1 VLLRQ
6 SQAPHYWADKFRIDS
21 ADLDY
26 IMALFLEKA
35 LPLSTHELA
44 LSVVEHRLHT
54 EDQRLRKLIAQGAIY
69 QPKNTYA
76 VGQELIFPAF
86 GYQTGIVTATRP
98 GDNSEYS
105 AFTVITV
112 MLADRTQREFA
123 TAFQGDHKL
132 NMAVGESEALLTR
145 PASAEGILA
154 EHEEAIVDEL
164 EAKLVDVPDA
174 AYFAGRWFLKSL
186 LSKLQQGE
194 LNLADAMLDL
204 SQGGPMTTKEL
215 LEQLDMSKNVPE
227 AVHAFS
233 LDLAL
238 SGDDRFDEVGPAGV
252 VWWFSRRFEPPEVT
266 KIPERLIYQPVT
278 YDASLLNADMRAME
292 AEIDDEYSDL
302 PPASRAKEARLTLIY
317 PHRRAATLPLTSRVQ
332 ALFPIANEATRILV
346 TLIDEEADEE
356 FPVWLIRDRKY
367 VVGLEGFY
375 RRHKI
380 PIGAYLTLRATDDPA
395 RLIIRFSARKAQSEH
410 IPLVTPNNN
419 RLNFV
424 SFKRA
429 IGTDYDAFMVLG
441 AENPDDV
448 DATVQ
453 TMMRTRVRS
462 VPELMRDVMLELAK
476 LNLQNAV
483 HAKTIYSAVNI
494 IRRCPPGPIF
504 AALLSRPEFENVAGP
519 YWRATPTP

>member
-1 VLLRQ
+1 MLLRQ
-6 SQAPHYWADKFRIDS
+6 SQAPAYWADKFRIDS

-26 IMALFLEKA
+26 IMALFLEKET
-35 LPLSTHELA
+35 PLATHDLA
-44 LSVVEHRLHT
+44 LSIIERRLHS
-54 EDQRLRKLIAQGAIY
+54 EDQRLRKLIAQGAVY
-69 QPKNTYA
+69 QPQNTYT

-86 GYQTGIVTATRP
+86 GYQTGTVTATRP
-98 GDNSEYS
+98 GDNTKYG
-105 AFTVITV
+105 AYTVITV
-112 MLADRTQREFA
+112 TMADRTQRDFA
-123 TAFQGDHKL
+123 ADYQAEHKL
-132 NMAVGESEALLTR
+132 NGVADTEALLDR
-145 PASAEGILA
+145 PASAEDILV
-154 EHEEAIVDEL
+154 EHEEAIIDEL

-174 AYFAGRWFLKSL
+174 VYFAGRWFLKSL
-186 LSKLQQGE
+186 LSKIQVGE
-194 LNLADAMLDL
+194 MNLADAMLDL

-215 LEQLDMSKNVPE
+215 LEQLDLPKNVPD

-238 SGDDRFDEVGPAGV
+238 STDDRFDEVGPAGV
-252 VWWFSRRFEPPEVT
+252 VWWFSRRFEPPEVS
-266 KIPERLIYQPVT
+266 KIPERLVYQPVP
-278 YDASLLNADMRAME
+278 YDASVLNAEMRAME
-292 AEIDDEYSDL
+292 AEIDDEYSNL
-302 PPASRAKEARLTLIY
+302 PPAPPAKEARLTLIY

-332 ALFPIANEATRILV
+332 ALFPTANEATRILV

-380 PIGAYLTLRATDDPA
+380 PIGAYLTLRSTDDPA
-395 RLIIRFSARKAQSEH
+395 RLIIRFNARKAQSEH

-448 DATVQ
+448 DATVV
-453 TMMRTRVRS
+453 TMMRSRVRS
-462 VPELMRDVMLELAK
+462 IPELMRDVMLELAK

-519 YWRATPTP
+519 YWRAAPTP